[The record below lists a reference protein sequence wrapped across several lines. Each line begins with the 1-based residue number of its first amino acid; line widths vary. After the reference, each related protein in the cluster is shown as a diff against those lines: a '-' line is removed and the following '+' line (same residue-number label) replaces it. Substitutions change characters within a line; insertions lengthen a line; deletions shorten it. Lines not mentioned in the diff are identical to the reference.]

1 MSSLHVEAP
10 GYATAVDV
18 LTALMTSRGIE
29 APNAFTVRNFARAA
43 PTPNEQWFAW
53 CTRSPVT
60 VIEQATGLA
69 CHTVPEVE
77 QKSVSVLAGPDS
89 GFCVPWTHPDFTVG
103 RSPEAALQLFD
114 PHMSRAPTPFAP
126 APAAAL
132 TTIGATHLGTYDP
145 RDRTTPPEPLTWP
158 TAPRVT
164 APRAPHMA
172 HYAIPIVLGVVLMLV
187 THMWWFL
194 LFSVAGPVSA
204 GVTWWSSRRRYSRDL
219 TQALY
224 KFSRAIEQ
232 FDSDI
237 RTNRARAARAEN
249 QRPFSLSRIPVGVGT
264 CCVGATVKTPPDYEP
279 PFDRVAARVA
289 VPGITR
295 DGHTHLVSNNQVV
308 TVDLERTE
316 LVVCGESAPE
326 VARGII
332 VMLRAYGAAVVFDP
346 PPDGPEFLRVGTP
359 ASGPVITVTWGETIR
374 FTPAEVAD
382 TWIVDCPDSVTA
394 SIHCPPPEGA
404 GPIPGPIV
412 PRCMPAHRFVRVL
425 GEVSGTG
432 PVALE
437 SMSVTELTRVMSI
450 NSRGAVPV
458 GVSEAGA
465 VFLDLFAHGPHALV
479 AGTTG
484 SGKSVFLSAWI
495 QSLATALTPEDVRF
509 VLVDFKGGA
518 AFAPLKDLPH
528 TDTVVSNLDTFLGL
542 RALRYVLA
550 EVTRREELFA
560 RAGVSD
566 LVAYNASN
574 PPLPRIVTVIDE
586 FQALVHQVP
595 ESVEILEQ
603 LTALGRSLGI
613 HAVLATQRPSGVVTA
628 RMKSNI
634 SVRVCLR
641 VRDAQDSNDVIDS
654 PEAALLDTS
663 APGLGLISTPHGL
676 TLFRSAH
683 TDAPE
688 PAVMRWRPAD
698 TEDEPQT
705 EVLLPGY
712 ENSVLQT
719 VNTSGDE
726 VSHHSPGTTPNT
738 IVPPPLPR
746 TFDGTASAVFDTSA
760 GLTPW
765 SYQPDRDG
773 AVLISGGPRCGKTH
787 ALHVLAG
794 HASDTH
800 VVVGFGRAG
809 TSMPAA
815 HVYANTEWM
824 YEAALSL
831 LESLPSS
838 HPVFVAVD
846 DSDDL
851 LSPTHRAR
859 LDLVLAHRPFALV
872 TGRRGVA
879 SAVAT
884 RASTRLTFPP
894 AVAEDA
900 VFYGVKPARF
910 AGMKDPGRGLLSSPS
925 IAASDG
931 VDAQVSIRLPFVDQA
946 VPDVGISD
954 VGTGI
959 LVGASP
965 LGNAM
970 YWDPATGPV
979 LNVLGPEHATAPLLH
994 RLSEHLPRSTVVVP
1008 RAHEESW
1015 QFGAL
1020 TVVATPL
1027 DHMPGY
1033 GSPLAQARARGP
1045 MLIVGARSP
1054 QELGQV
1060 VRDLPFI
1067 PPHASCAWFVHANVR
1082 VPVHVPCSTRK
1093 PNDCSGMMERDARYE
1108 SNGGSDDHS

>member
-1 MSSLHVEAP
+1 MANMYSTIVHIVEGDSLSSMHVDAP
-10 GYATAVDV
+10 GYAEAADV
-18 LTALMTSRGIE
+18 MTALMTDRGIE
-29 APNAFTVRNFARAA
+29 TPTTYTARNFARATPA
-43 PTPNEQWFAW
+43 PHERWFEW

-60 VIEQATGLA
+60 VIEQASALA
-69 CHTVPEVE
+69 CHALPEVE
-77 QKSVSVLAGPDS
+77 RKSVSVLAGPDS
-89 GFCVPWTHPDFTVG
+89 GFYTPWTRSDFTVG
-103 RSPEAALQLFD
+103 RSHEATLQLFD
-114 PHMSRAPTPFAP
+114 PHMSRAPNPVAP
-126 APAAAL
+126 APAATL
-132 TTIGATHLGTYDP
+132 TTLGATHLGTHDP
-145 RDRTTPPEPLTWP
+145 RNRTTPPEPLAWP
-158 TAPRVT
+158 AAPRVT
-164 APRAPHMA
+164 APRAPHLA

-194 LFSVAGPVSA
+194 LFSVAGPLSA
-204 GVTWWSSRRRYSRDL
+204 GVMWWSSRRRYARDL
-219 TQALY
+219 TQALQE
-224 KFSRAIEQ
+224 FSRAVEQ
-232 FDSDI
+232 FESDI
-237 RTNRARAARAEN
+237 RTNRARAASAEN

-264 CCVGATVKTPPDYEP
+264 CCVGATVKAPPEYEP
-279 PFDRVAARVA
+279 PFDRVAARVD

-308 TVDLERTE
+308 TVDLECTE

-332 VMLRAYGAAVVFDP
+332 VTLRACDAAVVFDP
-346 PPDGPEFLRVGTP
+346 PPDGPEFLRVGVA
-359 ASGPVITVTWGETIR
+359 ASGPVITVTWGDTIR
-374 FTPAEVAD
+374 FTPAEMAD
-382 TWIVDCPDSVTA
+382 TWIVDCPDSVA
-394 SIHCPPPEGA
+394 ANLHCPPPLGA
-404 GPIPGPIV
+404 GPVPGRIA

-425 GEVSGTG
+425 GGAGETG
-432 PVALE
+432 AVTLA
-437 SMSVTELTRVMSI
+437 SMSVEELTRVASHD
-450 NSRGAVPV
+450 SRSAVPV
-458 GVSEAGA
+458 GVSESGA
-465 VFLDLFAHGPHALV
+465 VFLDLFADGPHALV

-495 QSLATALTPEDVRF
+495 QSLATALTPEEVRF

-518 AFAPLKDLPH
+518 AFAPLQDLPH

-566 LVAYNASN
+566 LPAYNENNA
-574 PPLPRIVTVIDE
+574 PLPRIVTVIDE
-586 FQALVHQVP
+586 FQALVHQIP

-634 SVRVCLR
+634 SMRVCLR
-641 VRDAQDSNDVIDS
+641 VRDTQDSNDVIDS
-654 PEAALLDTS
+654 PEAARLDAS

-683 TDAPE
+683 TGPPE

-698 TEDEPQT
+698 TEDAPQT

-719 VNTSGDE
+719 VNTGGDE
-726 VSHHSPGTTPNT
+726 VSHHSPGTTPHT

-746 TFDGTASAVFDTSA
+746 IFDGTASAVFDTSA

-765 SYQPDRDG
+765 TYQPDRDG

-794 HASDTH
+794 HASNTH
-800 VVVGFGRAG
+800 VVVGFGRQG
-809 TSMPAA
+809 TSMEAA

-824 YEAALSL
+824 HEAALSL

-838 HPVFVAVD
+838 HSVFVAVD

-851 LSPTHRAR
+851 FSPTHRAR

-894 AVAEDA
+894 AVAADA

-931 VDAQVSIRLPFVDQA
+931 VDAQVSTRVPFTLRP
-946 VPDVGISD
+946 VPDVGS
-954 VGTGI
+954 GI
-959 LVGASP
+959 LVGTSP
-965 LGNAM
+965 LGNAV

-979 LNVLGPEHATAPLLH
+979 LNVLGPDHATAPLLAG
-994 RLSEHLPRSTVVVP
+994 LSEHLPRGTAVVP
-1008 RAHEESW
+1008 RAHEDSW
-1015 QFGAL
+1015 EFGEL
-1020 TVVATPL
+1020 TVVASPL

-1054 QELGQV
+1054 QELGHV
-1060 VRDLPFI
+1060 ARDLPFI
-1067 PPHASCAWFVHANVR
+1067 PPHDSCAWFVHANVR
-1082 VPVHVPCSTRK
+1082 VPVHVSCSTRK
-1093 PNDCSGMMERDARYE
+1093 PND
-1108 SNGGSDDHS
+1108 

>member
-1 MSSLHVEAP
+1 MYSTIVHIVEGDSLSSLHVEAP
-10 GYATAVDV
+10 GYATAADV
-18 LTALMTSRGIE
+18 LTALMTARGIDT
-29 APNAFTVRNFARAA
+29 PNAYTARNFARAA
-43 PTPNEQWFAW
+43 PTPHERWFEW

-60 VIEQATGLA
+60 VIEQASAPA
-69 CHTVPEVE
+69 CHAVPEVE
-77 QKSVSVLAGPDS
+77 RKSVSVLAGPDS
-89 GFCVPWTHPDFTVG
+89 GFCTPWTRSDFTVG
-103 RSPEAALQLFD
+103 RSSEATLQLFD
-114 PHMSRAPTPFAP
+114 PHMSRTPTPFAP
-126 APAAAL
+126 AAAAAL
-132 TTIGATHLGTYDP
+132 TTLGATHLGTYDP
-145 RDRTTPPEPLTWP
+145 RERTTPPEPLTWP
-158 TAPRVT
+158 AAPRVT
-164 APRAPHMA
+164 PPRAPHMA

-194 LFSVAGPVSA
+194 LFSVAGPLSA
-204 GVTWWSSRRRYSRDL
+204 GVMWWSSRRRYARDL
-219 TQALY
+219 AQALQE
-224 KFSRAIEQ
+224 FSRAVEQ
-232 FDSDI
+232 FESDI
-237 RTNRARAARAEN
+237 RTNCARAASAES

-264 CCVGATVKTPPDYEP
+264 CCVSATVKAPPEYEP
-279 PFDRVAARVA
+279 PFDRVAARVS

-332 VMLRAYGAAVVFDP
+332 VTLRACGAAVVLDP
-346 PPDGPEFLRVGTP
+346 PPDGPEFLRVGVA

-382 TWIVDCPDSVTA
+382 TWIVDCPDSVA
-394 SIHCPPPEGA
+394 ANLHCPPPVGA
-404 GPIPGPIV
+404 GPVPGRIV
-412 PRCMPAHRFVRVL
+412 PRCMLAHRFVRVL
-425 GEVSGTG
+425 GGAGETG
-432 PVALE
+432 AVTLA
-437 SMSVTELTRVMSI
+437 SMSVEELTRVASHD
-450 NSRGAVPV
+450 SRSAVPV
-458 GVSEAGA
+458 GVSESGA
-465 VFLDLFAHGPHALV
+465 VFLDLFADGPHALV

-495 QSLATALTPEDVRF
+495 QSLAAVLTPEEVRF

-518 AFAPLKDLPH
+518 AFAPLQNLPH

-566 LVAYNASN
+566 LPAYNENNA
-574 PPLPRIVTVIDE
+574 PLPRIVTVIDE
-586 FQALVHQVP
+586 FQALVHQIP

-613 HAVLATQRPSGVVTA
+613 HAILATQRPSGVVTA

-634 SVRVCLR
+634 SMRVCLR
-641 VRDAQDSNDVIDS
+641 VRDTQDSNDVIDS
-654 PEAALLDTS
+654 PDAALLDAN
-663 APGLGLISTPHGL
+663 APGLGLISTSHGL
-676 TLFRSAH
+676 TLFRSGH
-683 TDAPE
+683 TGAPE
-688 PAVMRWRPAD
+688 PAVMRWRPAGA
-698 TEDEPQT
+698 EDAPQT
-705 EVLLPGY
+705 EVPLPGY
-712 ENSVLQT
+712 ENSALQT
-719 VNTSGDE
+719 VNTGRDE
-726 VSHHSPGTTPNT
+726 VSHHSLGTTPNT

-765 SYQPDRDG
+765 TYQPDRDG

-800 VVVGFGRAG
+800 VMVGFGRQG
-809 TSMPAA
+809 TSMEAA

-824 YEAALSL
+824 HEAALSL

-851 LSPTHRAR
+851 FSPTHRAR

-894 AVAEDA
+894 AVAADA
-900 VFYGVKPARF
+900 VFFGVKPARF

-931 VDAQVSIRLPFVDQA
+931 VDAQVSTHVPFTHQP
-946 VPDVGISD
+946 VPNVGSGVL
-954 VGTGI
+954 VGT
-959 LVGASP
+959 SP
-965 LGNAM
+965 LGNAV

-979 LNVLGPEHATAPLLH
+979 LNVLGPDHATAPLLAG
-994 RLSEHLPRSTVVVP
+994 LSEHLPRGTVVVL
-1008 RAHEESW
+1008 RAHEDSW
-1015 QFGAL
+1015 EFGEL
-1020 TVVATPL
+1020 TVVASPL
-1027 DHMPGY
+1027 DHTPGY
-1033 GSPLAQARARGP
+1033 GSPLAQARNRGP

-1054 QELGQV
+1054 QELGHV
-1060 VRDLPFI
+1060 ARDLPFI
-1067 PPHASCAWFVHANVR
+1067 PPHDSCAWFVHANVR

-1093 PNDCSGMMERDARYE
+1093 PNDCSGMM
-1108 SNGGSDDHS
+1108 

>member
-1 MSSLHVEAP
+1 MANMYSTIVHVVEGDSLWSLHVEAP
-10 GYATAVDV
+10 GYATATDV
-18 LTALMTSRGIE
+18 LTALMTDRGIE
-29 APNAFTVRNFARAA
+29 TPIAFTVRNFARA
-43 PTPNEQWFAW
+43 TPKPGEQWFEW

-60 VIEQATGLA
+60 VIEHATSLT
-69 CHTVPEVE
+69 CHAVPEVE
-77 QKSVSVLAGPDS
+77 RKSVSVLAGPDS

-103 RSPEAALQLFD
+103 RSPEATLQLFD
-114 PHMSRAPTPFAP
+114 PHMSRAPAPVTP
-126 APAAAL
+126 APAVAL
-132 TTIGATHLGTYDP
+132 TTHGATHLGTYDP

-158 TAPRVT
+158 AAPHVT

-187 THMWWFL
+187 TNMWWFL
-194 LFSVAGPVSA
+194 LFSVAGPLSA
-204 GVTWWSSRRRYSRDL
+204 GVTWWSSRRRYARDL
-219 TQALY
+219 AQALHE
-224 KFSRAIEQ
+224 FSRAIEQ
-232 FDSDI
+232 FESDI

-264 CCVGATVKTPPDYEP
+264 CCVGATVKAPPDYGP
-279 PFDRVAARVA
+279 PFDRVAARVT

-346 PPDGPEFLRVGTP
+346 PPGGPEFLRVGTP
-359 ASGPVITVTWGETIR
+359 TSGLVITVTWGDTIR

-394 SIHCPPPEGA
+394 SIHCPPPVGA
-404 GPIPGPIV
+404 GPVPGSLA

-437 SMSVTELTRVMSI
+437 SMSVEELTRTVSVD
-450 NSRGAVPV
+450 SRDAVPV

-495 QSLATALTPEDVRF
+495 QSLAAVFTPQEVRF

-586 FQALVHQVP
+586 FQALVHQIP

-641 VRDAQDSNDVIDS
+641 VRDTQDSNDVIDS
-654 PEAALLDTS
+654 PEAALLDAS

-676 TLFRSAH
+676 TQFRSAH
-683 TDAPE
+683 TGTPE
-688 PAVMRWRPAD
+688 PAVMRWRLAGA
-698 TEDEPQT
+698 EDAPHT
-705 EVLLPGY
+705 EVPLEGY
-712 ENSVLQT
+712 ATGSQQAP
-719 VNTSGDE
+719 
-726 VSHHSPGTTPNT
+726 SPDSSDDTHPQPQT
-738 IVPPPLPR
+738 IVPPPLPH

-765 SYQPDRDG
+765 NYHPDRDG

-838 HPVFVAVD
+838 HPVLVAVD

-851 LSPTHRAR
+851 FSPTHRAR

-884 RASTRLTFPP
+884 RASTRVTFPP

-900 VFYGVKPARF
+900 VFFGVKPARF

-931 VDAQVSIRLPFVDQA
+931 VDAQVSTRVPFTHQP
-946 VPDVGISD
+946 VPD

-959 LVGASP
+959 LVGTSP
-965 LGNAM
+965 LGSAV

-979 LNVLGPEHATAPLLH
+979 LNVLGPDHATAPLLAG
-994 RLSEHLPRSTVVVP
+994 LASSLPRGTVVVP

-1015 QFGAL
+1015 EFGAL
-1020 TVVATPL
+1020 TVVAAPL
-1027 DHMPGY
+1027 DHTPGY
-1033 GSPLAQARARGP
+1033 GSPLAQARNRGP
-1045 MLIVGARSP
+1045 MLIAGARSP
-1054 QELGQV
+1054 QELGHV
-1060 VRDLPFI
+1060 ARDLPFI
-1067 PPHASCAWFVHANVR
+1067 PPHDSCAWFVHANVR
-1082 VPVHVPCSTRK
+1082 VPVHVACSTRK
-1093 PNDCSGMMERDARYE
+1093 PND
-1108 SNGGSDDHS
+1108 

>member
-1 MSSLHVEAP
+1 MANMYSTIVHIVEGDSLSSLHVEAP
-10 GYATAVDV
+10 GYATAADV
-18 LTALMTSRGIE
+18 FTTLMTNRGIE
-29 APNAFTVRNFARAA
+29 APSAFTVRNFARAA
-43 PTPNEQWFAW
+43 PTPNEQWFEW

-60 VIEQATGLA
+60 VVEKAIDPA
-69 CHTVPEVE
+69 CHAVPEVE
-77 QKSVSVLAGPDS
+77 RKSVSVLAGPDS

-103 RSPEAALQLFD
+103 RSPAAALQLFD
-114 PHMSRAPTPFAP
+114 PHMSRTPTPFAP
-126 APAAAL
+126 APSAAL
-132 TTIGATHLGTYDP
+132 TTHGATHLGTHDP
-145 RDRTTPPEPLTWP
+145 RERITPPEPLTWP
-158 TAPRVT
+158 AAPRVT
-164 APRAPHMA
+164 APRAPHLA

-194 LFSVAGPVSA
+194 LFSIAGPLSA
-204 GVTWWSSRRRYSRDL
+204 WVMWWSSRRRYARDL
-219 TQALY
+219 AQALHE
-224 KFSRAIEQ
+224 FSRAIEQ
-232 FDSDI
+232 FESDI
-237 RTNRARAARAEN
+237 RTNRSRAASAEN

-264 CCVGATVKTPPDYEP
+264 CCVGATVKAPPDYDS
-279 PFDRVAARVA
+279 PFDRVAARVN

-332 VMLRAYGAAVVFDP
+332 VMLRACGAAVVFDP
-346 PPDGPEFLRVGTP
+346 LPDGPEFLRVGTP
-359 ASGPVITVTWGETIR
+359 TSGPVITVTWGDTIR

-394 SIHCPPPEGA
+394 SIHCPPPVGA
-404 GPIPGPIV
+404 GPMPGSLV

-425 GEVSGTG
+425 GEAGETG
-432 PVALE
+432 AATLA
-437 SMSVTELTRVMSI
+437 SMSVEELARVAPHD
-450 NSRGAVPV
+450 SRSAVPV
-458 GVSEAGA
+458 GVSETGA
-465 VFLDLFAHGPHALV
+465 VFLDLFADGPHALV

-518 AFAPLKDLPH
+518 AFAPLQDLPH

-542 RALRYVLA
+542 RALRYILA

-566 LVAYNASN
+566 LAAYNENNA
-574 PPLPRIVTVIDE
+574 PLPRIVTVIDE
-586 FQALVHQVP
+586 FQALVHQIP

-654 PEAALLDTS
+654 PEAALLDAS
-663 APGLGLISTPHGL
+663 APGLGLVSTPHGL

-683 TDAPE
+683 TGTPE

-698 TEDEPQT
+698 TADASET
-705 EVLLPGY
+705 EAPLEGY
-712 ENSVLQT
+712 ENNSQQAPL
-719 VNTSGDE
+719 SD
-726 VSHHSPGTTPNT
+726 SSDGTHTQPHT

-765 SYQPDRDG
+765 TYQPDRDG

-824 YEAALSL
+824 HEAALSL

-851 LSPTHRAR
+851 FSPTHRAR
-859 LDLVLAHRPFALV
+859 LDLVLAHGPFALV

-894 AVAEDA
+894 AVAADA

-925 IAASDG
+925 IATSDG
-931 VDAQVSIRLPFVDQA
+931 VDAQVSTQVPFTHQP
-946 VPDVGISD
+946 VPDVGS
-954 VGTGI
+954 GI
-959 LVGASP
+959 LVGTSP
-965 LGNAM
+965 LGNTVC
-970 YWDPATGPV
+970 WDPATGPV
-979 LNVLGPEHATAPLLH
+979 LNVLGPEHATAPLLAG
-994 RLSEHLPRSTVVVP
+994 LAPSLPRGTVVVP
-1008 RAHEESW
+1008 RAHEDSW
-1015 QFGAL
+1015 QFGEF
-1020 TVVATPL
+1020 TVVASPL
-1027 DHMPGY
+1027 DHTPGY
-1033 GSPLAQARARGP
+1033 GSPLAQARNRGP

-1054 QELGQV
+1054 QELGHV

-1067 PPHASCAWFVHANVR
+1067 PPHDSCAWFVHANVR
-1082 VPVHVPCSTRK
+1082 VPVHIPPSSRK
-1093 PNDCSGMMERDARYE
+1093 PNDCSGMM
-1108 SNGGSDDHS
+1108 

>member
-1 MSSLHVEAP
+1 MANMYSTIVHVVEGDSLSSLHVEAP
-10 GYATAVDV
+10 GYATAADV

-29 APNAFTVRNFARAA
+29 APSAFTVRNFARAA
-43 PTPNEQWFAW
+43 PTPNEQWFEW

-60 VIEQATGLA
+60 VVEHATGLT
-69 CHTVPEVE
+69 CHAVPEVE

-114 PHMSRAPTPFAP
+114 PHMSRAPAP
-126 APAAAL
+126 ITSASPAGL
-132 TTIGATHLGTYDP
+132 TTHGATHLGTHDP

-158 TAPRVT
+158 AAPRVS
-164 APRAPHMA
+164 APHAPHMA

-204 GVTWWSSRRRYSRDL
+204 GVTWWSSRRRYARDL
-219 TQALY
+219 AQALHE
-224 KFSRAIEQ
+224 FSRAIEQ
-232 FDSDI
+232 FESDI
-237 RTNRARAARAEN
+237 YTNCARAARAEN
-249 QRPFSLSRIPVGVGT
+249 QRPFSLSRIPVGIGT
-264 CCVGATVKTPPDYEP
+264 CCVRAKVKAPPDYEP
-279 PFDRVAARVA
+279 PFDRVAARIA

-295 DGHTHLVSNNQVV
+295 DGHTHLVSNNQIV

-316 LVVCGESAPE
+316 LVMCGESAPE

-346 PPDGPEFLRVGTP
+346 PPDRPEFLRVGTP
-359 ASGPVITVTWGETIR
+359 TSGPVINVTWGDTIR

-394 SIHCPPPEGA
+394 SIHCPPPVGA
-404 GPIPGPIV
+404 GPMPGSLA

-437 SMSVTELTRVMSI
+437 SMSVAELTRVVSVD
-450 NSRGAVPV
+450 SRGAVPV

-495 QSLATALTPEDVRF
+495 QSLATALAPEEVRF

-518 AFAPLKDLPH
+518 AFAPLQDLPH

-566 LVAYNASN
+566 LVAFNASN
-574 PPLPRIVTVIDE
+574 PSLPRIVTVIDE
-586 FQALVHQVP
+586 FQALVHQIP

-654 PEAALLDTS
+654 PDAALLDAS

-676 TLFRSAH
+676 TWFRSAH
-683 TDAPE
+683 TGTPE
-688 PAVMRWRPAD
+688 PAVIRWRPAD
-698 TEDEPQT
+698 AEDAPHT
-705 EVLLPGY
+705 EVPLQGY
-712 ENSVLQT
+712 KTGSSQVP
-719 VNTSGDE
+719 
-726 VSHHSPGTTPNT
+726 SPGSSYDTHPQPHT

-794 HASDTH
+794 HASETH

-824 YEAALSL
+824 HEAALSL

-838 HPVFVAVD
+838 HPAFVAVD

-851 LSPTHRAR
+851 FSPTHRAR
-859 LDLVLAHRPFALV
+859 LDLVLAHRPFAMV

-925 IAASDG
+925 IATSDG
-931 VDAQVSIRLPFVDQA
+931 VDAQVSTRVPFTHQP
-946 VPDVGISD
+946 VPDVGM
-954 VGTGI
+954 GI

-965 LGNAM
+965 LGNAV

-979 LNVLGPEHATAPLLH
+979 LNVLGPDHATAPLLG
-994 RLSEHLPRSTVVVP
+994 RLSGDLPRGTVVVP

-1015 QFGAL
+1015 EFGAL
-1020 TVVATPL
+1020 TVVAAPL

-1060 VRDLPFI
+1060 ARDLPFI
-1067 PPHASCAWFVHANVR
+1067 PPQDSCAWFVHANVR
-1082 VPVHVPCSTRK
+1082 VPVRVPCSTRK
-1093 PNDCSGMMERDARYE
+1093 PNDCSGMM
-1108 SNGGSDDHS
+1108 